1 MSLRYFF
8 MEVNFCTRDYI
19 KLRIRHNLFK
29 LESRWYYDSMKDTL
43 QKYFQ
48 KKSIYSP
55 NDCVKVRERLQKLSG
70 VCSAPQVAVVIP
82 VKNEYPGIKE
92 TLTSLSFSAGKAPL
106 SASAGRTS
114 CNPLHVVCVVNSRE
128 NDDGDVKQ
136 NNLQMLSFLSSCCYK
151 NLFISVIDRT
161 SSGLELPEK
170 EGVGLAR
177 KIGMDYALACG
188 AEVIACMDADTL
200 VAENYAEELFSFAEN
215 HGNRSFALVPFRH
228 QKAASEKLQQA
239 INAYE
244 NYMLLHSE
252 KLREAGTPYWAPV
265 LGPSLVCTAEGYVCC
280 GGMNKR
286 VSGEDFYFLQ
296 SLEKIEITAGC
307 GKFRSTPANNV
318 VDHTQTRAPCSTSFY
333 YSPHF
338 LKTEVYPSA
347 RISDRVLFG
356 TGPKLRQLTEKSSQ
370 QTIECPIYS
379 ERCYE
384 AIKEFIEKKESCQN
398 ELAGFMNKENFLSIW
413 KKICENNPSNL
424 NGRETAFHIWFD
436 GLKIIRAIHAIEAVL

>member
-1 MSLRYFF
+1 
-8 MEVNFCTRDYI
+8 
-19 KLRIRHNLFK
+19 
-29 LESRWYYDSMKDTL
+29 MKDTF

-48 KKSIYSP
+48 KKSIYTP
-55 NDCVKVRERLQKLSG
+55 QDCDGVRDKLKAIPG

-82 VKNEYPGIKE
+82 VKNEYPGIKD
-92 TLTSLSFSAGKAPL
+92 TLASLSAAAGRV
-106 SASAGRTS
+106 SAGRSMTDTKS
-114 CNPLHVVCVVNSRE
+114 QPTLHVVCVVNSRNE
-128 NDDGDVKQ
+128 DDGDVKQ
-136 NNLQMLSFLSSCCYK
+136 NNAQMLAFLPTCRYE

-161 SSGLELPEK
+161 SSGQEFPER

-200 VAENYAEELFSFAEN
+200 VAENYAEELFLFAKN
-215 HGNRSFALVPFRH
+215 HGKRSFALVPFRH
-228 QKAASEKLQQA
+228 QKASAEKLQEA
-239 INAYE
+239 IDAYE
-244 NYMLLHSE
+244 NYMMLHSK

-265 LGPSLVCTAEGYVCC
+265 LGPSLVCTAEGYASC

-296 SLEKIEITAGC
+296 SLIKLEIMEK
-307 GKFRSTPANNV
+307 
-318 VDHTQTRAPCSTSFY
+318 RAPVNENHMPVNEGRALAID
-333 YSPHF
+333 YSPCF
-338 LKTEVYPSA
+338 LNTEVYPSA

-356 TGPKLRQLTEKSSQ
+356 TGPKLRQLTDTSSQ
-370 QTIECPIYS
+370 NTRIECPVYP

-413 KKICENNPSNL
+413 QKICANNPHDEYK
-424 NGRETAFHIWFD
+424 REIAFHIWFD
-436 GLKIIRAIHAIEAVL
+436 GLKIIRAIHAVQAVL

>member
-1 MSLRYFF
+1 MR
-8 MEVNFCTRDYI
+8 E
-19 KLRIRHNLFK
+19 K
-29 LESRWYYDSMKDTL
+29 L
-43 QKYFQ
+43 QK
-48 KKSIYSP
+48 P
-55 NDCVKVRERLQKLSG
+55 CG
-70 VCSAPQVAVVIP
+70 GCSAPQVAVVIP
-82 VKNEYPGIKE
+82 VKNEYPGIKD
-92 TLTSLSFSAGKAPL
+92 TLASL
-106 SASAGRTS
+106 SASASAGSLSRVADS
-114 CNPLHVVCVVNSRE
+114 LAHDNNSRAALHVVCVVNSRE
-128 NDDGDVKQ
+128 DDDGDVKQ
-136 NNLQMLSFLSSCCYK
+136 NNARMLAFLSKCVYE

-161 SSGLELPEK
+161 SSGNELPEK

-188 AEVIACMDADTL
+188 ADVIACMDADTL

-239 INAYE
+239 INVYE
-244 NYMLLHSE
+244 NYMMLHSE

-280 GGMNKR
+280 GGMNNR

-296 SLEKIEITAGC
+296 SLEKIEILAGC
-307 GKFRSTPANNV
+307 GKFRSSPVNDVA
-318 VDHTQTRAPCSTSFY
+318 DHTQNRAHNLY

-370 QTIECPIYS
+370 QTIECPIYP

-398 ELAGFMNKENFLSIW
+398 ELAGFMNKENFLSVW
-413 KKICENNPSNL
+413 NKICVNIPSDPVKQ
-424 NGRETAFHIWFD
+424 EVAFHIWFD
-436 GLKIIRAIHAIEAVL
+436 GLKIIRAIHAVESAL